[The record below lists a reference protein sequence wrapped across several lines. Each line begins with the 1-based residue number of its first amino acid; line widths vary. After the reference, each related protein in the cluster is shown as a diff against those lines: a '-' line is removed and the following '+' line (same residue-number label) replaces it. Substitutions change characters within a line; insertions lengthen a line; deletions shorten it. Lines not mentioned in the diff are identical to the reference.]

1 MSLGFKPLPPRDCR
15 VICNQNDY
23 PREAL
28 PEALPRFVKED
39 LDRQACT
46 WKPSSRSALGLRTRL
61 ANQLSLRR
69 LRQ

>member
-1 MSLGFKPLPPRDCR
+1 MVDK
-15 VICNQNDY
+15 NDY

-46 WKPSSRSALGLRTRL
+46 WNPSSASALGLRTRL
-61 ANQLSLRR
+61 ANHFSVGD
-69 LRQ
+69 